1 MKHLVERQKNP
12 MEIED
17 ETIEPE
23 PVVPESQDENKSKLI
38 PEDMD

>member
-17 ETIEPE
+17 ENIEPE
-23 PVVPESQDENKSKLI
+23 PIVPEPVDNLDNLVSK
-38 PEDMD
+38 DMDD